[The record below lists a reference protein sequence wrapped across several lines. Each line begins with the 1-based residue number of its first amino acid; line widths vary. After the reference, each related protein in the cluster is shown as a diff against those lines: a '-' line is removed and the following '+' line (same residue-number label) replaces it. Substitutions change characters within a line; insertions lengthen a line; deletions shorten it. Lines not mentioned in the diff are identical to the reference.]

1 MKKEIK
7 RIGKE
12 KRKQMLEELN
22 KAARGSEQM
31 DTALGLLIING
42 NEDALKADK
51 ARQKAG
57 VKVQKYCQIL
67 KDAEEMFHV
76 LLYKY
81 DIAEG
86 TPTVFSQ
93 HFKAELYF
101 DAEDFCIK
109 CRIFDDTG
117 LLDEAAEKVCD
128 AINDGT
134 GALYLFEASRDMN
147 CIRDMG
153 TLIRVAEFVAGEG
166 RLSAKLHDRCAEAL
180 DDTYDAVM
188 KQLCRKI

>member
-1 MKKEIK
+1 MRNIK
-7 RIGKE
+7 RINAE
-12 KRKQMLEELN
+12 KRKQMLEELQE
-22 KAARGSEQM
+22 ACRGSDQM

-67 KDAEEMFHV
+67 KEAEEMFHV

-86 TPTVFSQ
+86 TPVVFSQ
-93 HFKAELYF
+93 HFKAEFYF
-101 DAEDFCIK
+101 DAEDFCVK
-109 CRIFDDTG
+109 CRIFDGTE
-117 LLDEAAEKVCD
+117 LMEEVAEKMCD
-128 AINDGT
+128 AINSGT
-134 GALYLFEASRDMN
+134 GTLYLFDVSQDLN

-153 TLIRVAEFVAGEG
+153 ALIRVAEFVVGED

-180 DDTYDAVM
+180 DDAYDIVM